1 MPVPTSLIPG
11 TSGPGNRNTIS
22 EGDALFFNAGRNVPR
37 RRPSESDVPMLDS
50 GDVHEVPA
58 VSVGEQEGMRSGERV
73 VGEGAVFELDGGFEG
88 ARHQRAIH
96 AEDGSNTAGG

>member
-1 MPVPTSLIPG
+1 M
-11 TSGPGNRNTIS
+11 
-22 EGDALFFNAGRNVPR
+22 
-37 RRPSESDVPMLDS
+37 PMLDS

-58 VSVGEQEGMRSGERV
+58 VSVAEQEGMRSGERV

-96 AEDGSNTAGG
+96 GEGGSNTAGG